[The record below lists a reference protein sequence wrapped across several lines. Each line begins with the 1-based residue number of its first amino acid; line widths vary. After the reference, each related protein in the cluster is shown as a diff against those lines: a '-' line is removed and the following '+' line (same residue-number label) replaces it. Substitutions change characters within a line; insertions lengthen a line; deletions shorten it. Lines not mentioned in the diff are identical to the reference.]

1 MSYGVAA
8 ALQTAVYQA
17 LVADVTLT
25 GMVGSAIYDA
35 APTGSLP
42 SLYVSLGPEDVTDA
56 SDKTGAGARHE
67 FTVSVV
73 ADTAGFLT
81 AKQVATAISDVL
93 VDADLTLSRGSLVG
107 LYFVSAKA
115 RRVQDSDVRRI
126 DLKFRARVEDN

>member
-8 ALQTAVYQA
+8 ALQTAVFQA
-17 LVADVTLT
+17 LNADTILDGLVS
-25 GMVGSAIYDA
+25 GAIYDA
-35 APTGSLP
+35 SPTGTVP

-56 SDKTGAGARHE
+56 SDKTGHGARHE
-67 FTVSVV
+67 FIVSVV
-73 ADTAGFLT
+73 SDTAGFLT

-93 VDADLTLSRGSLVG
+93 VDADLTLSRGALIG

-126 DLKFRARVEDN
+126 DIRFMARVEDN

>member
-1 MSYGVAA
+1 MSYGVSA

-17 LVADVTLT
+17 LVNDTTLT
-25 GMVGSAIYDA
+25 GLVGSAIYDA
-35 APTGSLP
+35 APSGTVP

-56 SDKTGAGARHE
+56 SDKSGHGARHE

-73 ADTAGFLT
+73 SDSAGFLT
-81 AKQVATAISDVL
+81 AKQVAASISDVL
-93 VDADLTLSRGSLVG
+93 TDADLTLTRGRLVG
-107 LYFVSAKA
+107 LWFLSAKA